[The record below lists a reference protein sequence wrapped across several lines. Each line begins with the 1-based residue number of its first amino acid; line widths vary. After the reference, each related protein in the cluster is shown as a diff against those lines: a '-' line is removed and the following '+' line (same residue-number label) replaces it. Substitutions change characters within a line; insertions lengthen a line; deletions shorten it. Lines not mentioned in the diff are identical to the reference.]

1 MTLSPCGAGVYGQF
15 ATFFKGYRTMRD
27 ILQEIYFDICDL
39 LDSGQI
45 DDIQITEPE
54 EFSTLRELLEEQKAK
69 LEQIEESL
77 GDGV

>member
-1 MTLSPCGAGVYGQF
+1 
-15 ATFFKGYRTMRD
+15 MRD